1 VAVILR
7 ERNKWG
13 RAGWGRK
20 GDGKRRKRDGKSKRI
35 MERQGQ
41 DGSSSI

>member
-1 VAVILR
+1 MGKSR
-7 ERNKWG
+7 M
-13 RAGWGRK
+13 GRK
-20 GDGKRRKRDGKSKRI
+20 GDSKRRKRDRKRKRI